1 MAKAQRSRRLTLV
14 GERIEEIEDMRCT
27 RGAYVLIV
35 SLQFKRD
42 VNISAFMQ
50 QSGMYWEVGTVAET
64 LEPLV
69 VERVSWIIR
78 GDAPWVVNVTLH
90 PPVGAMF
97 FSGVAWHEPQPMVP
111 SAAHEAVRDRLV
123 RAREAWIRQR
133 QVTIVIPSKGSRWQT
148 RTFMK
153 VLDPFARQFS
163 SPTRGG
169 A

>member
-1 MAKAQRSRRLTLV
+1 MTDAQRSRHLTLV
-14 GERIEEIEDMRCT
+14 GERITEIEDMRCT

-50 QSGMYWEVGTVAET
+50 QPKMFWEVGTAAES

-78 GDAPWVVNVTLH
+78 GDAPWVVNITLH
-90 PPVGAMF
+90 PPVGAQF

-111 SAAHEAVRDRLV
+111 SAAREAVRDRFV
-123 RAREAWIRQR
+123 RAREVWLRQR
-133 QVTIVIPSKGSRWQT
+133 QVTLVIRPGDPRWPM

-153 VLDPFARQFS
+153 VLDPFARQFTP
-163 SPTRGG
+163 PTR